1 MCVNVDSERFTLIDS
16 RNVFTQNDSRE
27 MTEARS
33 EEPESNLRNADAS
46 TTLSPRQ
53 SGLGK
58 DPADPHATCPNGQL
72 HLSRPCTEAHDPVPQ
87 HLCTMKSGQQNST
100 RRNHTMATAPSYVEQ
115 QAIPREKNL
124 IEKLMDFSFQRM
136 VTPHMLKMLYGAH
149 LLMGLVAA
157 IWFVFSGFQ
166 TSTSNGLLAL
176 IVSFAAMLLWIVY
189 CRIIVEL
196 LAVVFRAAQVITNS
210 QG

>member
-1 MCVNVDSERFTLIDS
+1 
-16 RNVFTQNDSRE
+16 
-27 MTEARS
+27 
-33 EEPESNLRNADAS
+33 
-46 TTLSPRQ
+46 
-53 SGLGK
+53 
-58 DPADPHATCPNGQL
+58 
-72 HLSRPCTEAHDPVPQ
+72 
-87 HLCTMKSGQQNST
+87 
-100 RRNHTMATAPSYVEQ
+100 MATAPSYVEH
-115 QAIPREKNL
+115 QAIPRDKTL
-124 IEKLMDFSFQRM
+124 VEKLMDFSFQRM
-136 VTPHMLKMLYGAH
+136 VTPHMLKMLYGVH

-176 IVSFAAMLLWIVY
+176 IISFAAMLLWIVY